1 MKQEDDD
8 KFKESLR
15 KKLDRIELNIKNRE
29 VSLNII
35 EKNNLLETL
44 NRIRK
49 TLNL

>member
-1 MKQEDDD
+1 MKQEDDNN
-8 KFKESLR
+8 FKESIR
-15 KKLDRIELNIKNRE
+15 KELDRIELNIKNRE